1 MWERY
6 HPRDAKLIHCR
17 AQTCFQDEEVKIA
30 DIRLFRVQGEGPA
43 WEFEDRA
50 VEALD
55 LYPDHVRATAG
66 ADDTSSR
73 LRATYVEI
81 VTDED
86 VSGLYGPIDR
96 RQAFLIATDL
106 RPFLL
111 GDDPLATERVH
122 DRMLR
127 MNRHG
132 RTGLFVSAISAVD
145 NALWDLRG
153 KVAGEPVHRLLG
165 GPTRDRVPVYAS
177 MLGYSIE
184 PERAAAAA
192 TEHKERGFGAQKWF
206 FAFGPGAGHDGFL
219 RNVAMATAVREAV
232 RPGYPLMFDAFMGW
246 DATYAADMLRAL
258 EPVAPHWV
266 EEPVPP
272 ERLDVFRRLAA
283 STNIR
288 LATGE
293 HAHTRWQI
301 KELLDAGVGVI
312 QADPDWAGGITEQRH
327 ICSLCSAVRHSGR
340 RARPRRPC
348 ALAHRRLADV
358 AGRSDGRVPRADPG
372 TESVLPPND
381 LPSRR
386 WSNGPADRARTGDRP
401 RLVEGGGS
409 T

>member
-1 MWERY
+1 M
-6 HPRDAKLIHCR
+6 
-17 AQTCFQDEEVKIA
+17 KIS
-30 DIRLFRVQGEGPA
+30 DIRLFRVEGEGPA

-66 ADDTSSR
+66 ADDVPSR

-86 VSGLYGPIDR
+86 ISGLYGPIDG
-96 RQAFLIATDL
+96 RQAFLIGTDL

-111 GDDPLATERVH
+111 GEDPLATKRIH
-122 DRMLR
+122 DRALR
-127 MNRHG
+127 MYRHG
-132 RTGLFVSAISAVD
+132 RSGLFVNALSAVD

-153 KVAGEPVHRLLG
+153 KVEGEPVYRLLG
-165 GPTRDRVPVYAS
+165 GPTRERVPVYAS

-184 PERAAAAA
+184 PERAAAVA

-206 FAFGPGAGHDGFL
+206 FAFGPGAGHEGFL
-219 RNVAMATAVREAV
+219 RNLAMASALREAV
-232 RPGYPLMFDAFMGW
+232 GPGYPLMFDAFMGW

-258 EPVAPHWV
+258 ERVAPHWV

-272 ERLDVFRRLAA
+272 ERLGVFRRLTAG
-283 STNIR
+283 TTIR

-312 QADPDWAGGITEQRH
+312 QADPDWAGGITEQLH
-327 ICSLCSAVRHSGR
+327 ICSLCSAYDVPVVAHGHAVPVPLHIGAAQTSQVVPMIEYLVRIQERNQYFHR
-340 RARPRRPC
+340 TIYRPVDG
-348 ALAHRRLADV
+348 ALELPTEPGLGIDLDGSKIEDRQELAF
-358 AGRSDGRVPRADPG
+358 
-372 TESVLPPND
+372 
-381 LPSRR
+381 
-386 WSNGPADRARTGDRP
+386 GD
-401 RLVEGGGS
+401 
-409 T
+409 